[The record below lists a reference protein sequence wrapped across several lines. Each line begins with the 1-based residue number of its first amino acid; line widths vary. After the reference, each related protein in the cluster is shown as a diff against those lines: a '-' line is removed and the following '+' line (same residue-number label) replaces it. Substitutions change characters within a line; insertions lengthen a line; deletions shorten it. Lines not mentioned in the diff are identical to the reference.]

1 LGTSQV
7 GGIFIVV
14 HSISAIIVSMI
25 VVGFWLVHLVGTS
38 ELGTVENAIMSPNIK
53 TITLFK

>member
-14 HSISAIIVSMI
+14 HSISTITANMI
-25 VVGFWLVHLVGTS
+25 VIGFWLVHLVGTS
-38 ELGTVENAIMSPNIK
+38 ELGTVENAIMTPNV
-53 TITLFK
+53 TTTTYV